1 MILEIEIN
9 LGISKYVS
17 VEILFFFFFFDVI
30 SNFMYTLI
38 SETKIDYDRYYRF
51 TLLFNTLTINKIA
64 SKLNCSQFEK

>member
-17 VEILFFFFFFDVI
+17 VEILFFFFFDVI

>member
-17 VEILFFFFFFDVI
+17 VEILLFFFFFDVI